1 MNEMPR
7 RLTEDELAELSVEI
21 QKIASQCR
29 YLGDGLNVLT
39 STIAVFVEYHIKDQ
53 QARIAAIDACIEQ
66 FRSIKKKMRSK
77 IAKH

>member
-1 MNEMPR
+1 MSKMPR
-7 RLTEDELAELSVEI
+7 KLTEDELAHLSVEI

-53 QARIAAIDACIEQ
+53 QARIAAIDACIKQ
-66 FRSIKKKMRSK
+66 FRSIKKKCALK
-77 IAKH
+77 